1 LKDVLPSFDSNQS
14 SPHSELGGTE
24 DLHVSGEP
32 MFCFTTNESEE
43 VGRVEDNKAEELHSV
58 SEQGKSKVET
68 TQEQENDLP
77 VSNITVQILD
87 ASPNAEFAED
97 SYSYTAYP
105 LASALTQL
113 LCDILWLPNC
123 RPHNASVSTFM
134 SLSGKALENY
144 VHEFCEVFVSDE
156 AILGYLEWFNKF
168 IVTETEP
175 IGELSTELDIQNC
188 LRKRI
193 PAWVR
198 WMWGKNRLDVTIERI
213 TGFFQNPIINH
224 DLALSLCEL
233 LLSKITGPVPQTE

>member
-1 LKDVLPSFDSNQS
+1 
-14 SPHSELGGTE
+14 
-24 DLHVSGEP
+24 
-32 MFCFTTNESEE
+32 
-43 VGRVEDNKAEELHSV
+43 LHSA
-58 SEQGKSKVET
+58 SEQQGAVGT
-68 TQEQENDLP
+68 TPEEENDLP
-77 VSNITVQILD
+77 TSSITVKILD

-97 SYSYTAYP
+97 SYSYTAFP

-113 LCDILWLPNC
+113 LCDILWLPTC
-123 RPHNASVSTFM
+123 RPHNTSVSTFM
-134 SLSGKALENY
+134 SLSGKSLENY
-144 VHEFCEVFVSDE
+144 VHETIDVFLSDE

-233 LLSKITGPVPQTE
+233 LLSKVTGPVPQTD